1 MESYFFE
8 NDSYNNK
15 GQNKIDSIM
24 FNPYNHIITQ
34 MKLTKFAVAL
44 SLVTLS
50 LLTSCGPNT
59 INTPVEVTNL
69 TLSPAT
75 TTMLEGET
83 LQLVAT
89 TTPAGAKVT
98 YTIDKSSVATVS
110 ESGLV
115 KALTPGTAIVTAQ
128 AGDKKST
135 CTITVVKASEV
146 MLINKIDQKKYVAG
160 STIDYKVSAS
170 KEKAESYDLQ
180 LDFSVRKTAN
190 YNFSLSFAK
199 ETSGTVCL
207 GSCEAFENQT
217 SFKKDIKLTAD
228 EEEVP
233 YEKEKGATT
242 PISTHI
248 DIPNPIVG
256 QTYTNT
262 ITITLTPKAGGEPL
276 VWTVNL
282 TVTII

>member
-1 MESYFFE
+1 
-8 NDSYNNK
+8 
-15 GQNKIDSIM
+15 
-24 FNPYNHIITQ
+24 
-34 MKLTKFAVAL
+34 MKLTKLAVAL

-98 YTIDKSSVATVS
+98 YTVDKSSVATVS

-135 CTITVVKASEV
+135 CTITVAKASEV

-276 VWTVNL
+276 VWIVNL

>member
-8 NDSYNNK
+8 NESYNNK

-34 MKLTKFAVAL
+34 MKLTKLAVAL

-89 TTPAGAKVT
+89 TTPAGA
-98 YTIDKSSVATVS
+98 SVATVS

-135 CTITVVKASEV
+135 CTITVAKASEV

-170 KEKAESYDLQ
+170 TEKAESYDLQ

>member
-1 MESYFFE
+1 
-8 NDSYNNK
+8 
-15 GQNKIDSIM
+15 
-24 FNPYNHIITQ
+24 

-50 LLTSCGPNT
+50 LLTSCGPDT
-59 INTPVEVTNL
+59 ITPTPNPNPVTPTEVTNL

-75 TTMLEGET
+75 ATLLEGET
-83 LQLVAT
+83 LQLTAT

-98 YTIDKSSVATVS
+98 YTIDNHSVATVS
-110 ESGLV
+110 ETGLV
-115 KALTPGTAIVTAQ
+115 KAIAPGVAIVTAQ

-135 CTITVVKASEV
+135 CTVTVAKASEV

-170 KEKAESYDLQ
+170 TEKAESYDLQ

-199 ETSGTVCL
+199 KTSGTVCL
-207 GSCEAFENQT
+207 GGSCEPFENQT
-217 SFKKDIKLTAD
+217 SFKKDLKLTAD
-228 EEEVP
+228 EEEAP

>member
-1 MESYFFE
+1 
-8 NDSYNNK
+8 
-15 GQNKIDSIM
+15 
-24 FNPYNHIITQ
+24 
-34 MKLTKFAVAL
+34 
-44 SLVTLS
+44 
-50 LLTSCGPNT
+50 
-59 INTPVEVTNL
+59 
-69 TLSPAT
+69 
-75 TTMLEGET
+75 
-83 LQLVAT
+83 
-89 TTPAGAKVT
+89 
-98 YTIDKSSVATVS
+98 
-110 ESGLV
+110 
-115 KALTPGTAIVTAQ
+115 
-128 AGDKKST
+128 
-135 CTITVVKASEV
+135 

-248 DIPNPIVG
+248 DIPNPIAG

>member
-1 MESYFFE
+1 
-8 NDSYNNK
+8 
-15 GQNKIDSIM
+15 
-24 FNPYNHIITQ
+24 
-34 MKLTKFAVAL
+34 MKLTKLAVAL

-135 CTITVVKASEV
+135 CTITVAKASEV

-170 KEKAESYDLQ
+170 TEKGKIRATS
-180 LDFSVRKTAN
+180 
-190 YNFSLSFAK
+190 
-199 ETSGTVCL
+199 TSG
-207 GSCEAFENQT
+207 A
-217 SFKKDIKLTAD
+217 
-228 EEEVP
+228 
-233 YEKEKGATT
+233 EK
-242 PISTHI
+242 
-248 DIPNPIVG
+248 
-256 QTYTNT
+256 
-262 ITITLTPKAGGEPL
+262 
-276 VWTVNL
+276 
-282 TVTII
+282 

>member
-1 MESYFFE
+1 
-8 NDSYNNK
+8 
-15 GQNKIDSIM
+15 
-24 FNPYNHIITQ
+24 

-44 SLVTLS
+44 SLVALS
-50 LLTSCGPNT
+50 LLTSCGPDT
-59 INTPVEVTNL
+59 INTPVEVTSL

-75 TTMLEGET
+75 ATLLEGET
-83 LQLVAT
+83 LQLTAT

-98 YTIDKSSVATVS
+98 YTIDNSSVATVS
-110 ESGLV
+110 ETGLV
-115 KALTPGTAIVTAQ
+115 KAIASGVAIVTAQ

-146 MLINKIDQKKYVAG
+146 MLINKIDNKKYVAG

-170 KEKAESYDLQ
+170 KEEKEETLSYDLQ

-190 YNFSLSFAK
+190 YNFALSFAK
-199 ETSGTVCL
+199 NTSGSVCL
-207 GSCEAFENQT
+207 GSCESFENQT